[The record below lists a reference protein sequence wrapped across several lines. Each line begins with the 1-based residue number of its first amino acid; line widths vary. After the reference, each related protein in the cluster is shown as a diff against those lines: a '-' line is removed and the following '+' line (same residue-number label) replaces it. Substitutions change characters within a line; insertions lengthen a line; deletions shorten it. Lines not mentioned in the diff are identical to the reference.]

1 MPHTG
6 LYCCNCWPCTLRN
19 GPVHIDH
26 HGAVLYFPTQHH
38 FKHCATHCQN
48 TAWPISCT
56 VLIQSIRWSQ
66 VTGYLCLPKCHR
78 CPTQRRW
85 VTKPFYG
92 FKIQPFLGVD
102 WLKNLI
108 LSWNWGESTRKMG
121 NLGCSTL
128 YINPPVLV
136 VMTWLVFEIC
146 SYLIRNRICE
156 YCKLSLCSTIPND
169 KQNTHLHWA
178 EVSRVVVQNH
188 KILVPA
194 EKKSRSQPQP

>member
-1 MPHTG
+1 MLNKDG
-6 LYCCNCWPCTLRN
+6 SDWPTVTVVFESFDCFANLE
-19 GPVHIDH
+19 
-26 HGAVLYFPTQHH
+26 
-38 FKHCATHCQN
+38 CAY
-48 TAWPISCT
+48 T
-56 VLIQSIRWSQ
+56 VLIQSIRRSQ

-156 YCKLSLCSTIPND
+156 YCKLSLCSTRPSD

-178 EVSRVVVQNH
+178 EVSRVVVQNQ